1 MLFFIWN
8 VLEDVEDRPWSRSTT
23 RGDTAARWSGRPR
36 ARRRGTTSTRSR
48 GSAPSVPAFDLH
60 HPEAAPAGVHDAA
73 VADDNVLVSA
83 LGPADLGGNA
93 FADEKK
99 EG

>member
-1 MLFFIWN
+1 
-8 VLEDVEDRPWSRSTT
+8 
-23 RGDTAARWSGRPR
+23 
-36 ARRRGTTSTRSR
+36 
-48 GSAPSVPAFDLH
+48 
-60 HPEAAPAGVHDAA
+60 VHDAA